1 METQFWLERWQN
13 SEIGFHQ
20 TDVNAHLQDYWERLR
35 APSDSLVFV
44 PLCGRTR
51 DMTWLRAQGYRILG
65 VELSSIAVR
74 DFYAENGLQAKVDAH
89 PPFERW
95 EADRVTLLRGDLFD
109 LTAGDL
115 EDVVAVYDRAAL
127 GAFPPDMRQRYVRKL
142 VAILPPSV
150 QILLV
155 TMDYAQDAMS
165 GPPFAVS
172 EQEVQALFGPEY
184 RIDHLRTRDVLAENA
199 RFQKRG
205 LKQLVEHVFHIRRG
219 DRANRERVGD
229 DASEEPDR

>member
-13 SEIGFHQ
+13 NEIGFHQ

-35 APSDSLVFV
+35 VPSGGLVLV

-51 DMTWLRAQGYRILG
+51 DMIWLRAQGYRILG

-127 GAFPPDMRQRYVRKL
+127 GAFPPEMRQRYVKKL
-142 VAILPPSV
+142 VSILPPSV
-150 QILLV
+150 QTLLI
-155 TMDYAQDAMS
+155 TMNYPQDAMS

-172 EQEVQALFGPEY
+172 EQEVRALFGSEY
-184 RIDHLRTRDVLAENA
+184 RIDQLRTRDVLAENA
-199 RFQKRG
+199 RFQRRG
-205 LKQLVEHVFHIRRG
+205 LKQLVEHVFRIRHG
-219 DRANRERVGD
+219 NRANREGVAGD
-229 DASEEPDR
+229 ALAESDR